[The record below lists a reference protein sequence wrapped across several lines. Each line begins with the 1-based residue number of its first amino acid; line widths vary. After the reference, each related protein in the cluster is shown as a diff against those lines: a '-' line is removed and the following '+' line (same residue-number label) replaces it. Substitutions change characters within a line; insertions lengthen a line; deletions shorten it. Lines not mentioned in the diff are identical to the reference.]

1 MRPHSSAIRF
11 RREAL
16 NMSLRT
22 LSSKTGIDR
31 GHLSRVERGLAGL
44 GDENIRKVA
53 AALDATPDDITHKE
67 IP

>member
-1 MRPHSSAIRF
+1 MRPHASAIRY

-16 NMSLRT
+16 DMSLRT
-22 LSSKTGIDR
+22 LSARTGIHR

-53 AALDATPDDITHKE
+53 DALGVTPADITHEEK
-67 IP
+67 P

>member
-1 MRPHSSAIRF
+1 
-11 RREAL
+11 
-16 NMSLRT
+16 MSLRT